1 MESFNLSANWSS
13 ITKTILLSSI
23 KSILHGAPKKNTTK
37 KHATLLMIFKYDT
50 HSFQFQT
57 EGINTELT
65 PVSPPGHQGSL

>member
-1 MESFNLSANWSS
+1 ME
-13 ITKTILLSSI
+13 
-23 KSILHGAPKKNTTK
+23 HQKKKTTK